1 MKTHVN
7 FLRALLLMLP
17 LMLIP
22 MALFAQTVKVTGKV
36 VDVSNN
42 EALIGVNVVQAG
54 TTNGTITD
62 LDGNY
67 SIEVP
72 SNASL
77 QFSYIGYVSQ
87 TIAVNG
93 KSSIDCY
100 LSADDQEI
108 EQVVVVGY
116 GTQRKEAVTGSVAS
130 VKGDDMRAVAGSNI
144 TQSLQGRVAG
154 VEMTQTSSKPGE
166 TMQIRIR
173 GTRSLNASNDPLI
186 VLDGIPFAGSLSDI
200 NPSDIK
206 SLDIL
211 KDASATAIYGSR
223 GANGVIIITTN
234 RGSEGQKAK
243 ISYNGY
249 YGVKKLF
256 SKFPMMDG
264 AQFVKLRADRGQF
277 TNQVSE
283 ADNNNI
289 DWQDEYFRTGMVTS
303 HDIGVTGGTAKG
315 SYAFGVGYYKENAV
329 VPLQDFSR
337 FSLRGSVDQKIGD
350 YFKVGFSTT
359 NNFSITNDCNKI
371 WDVLAASPIVNIAN
385 EDGSIKDRVDMEGG
399 PRFVV
404 TQDKVEGLD
413 DKYADKRKTYGS
425 YNTFYGEAELPFVKG
440 LKYRI
445 NVGLNFRQSN
455 RGTYT
460 GVGVFS
466 GTPTANSNAS
476 VTNEHTQNWAVEN
489 LITYDKIFAEKH
501 SINAVVMYSAEEN
514 LYNSSNV
521 SVRDIQADHFQYWNL
536 GRSDGTITINPDYQ
550 GYQKSGL
557 ISYMGRVMYSYDSK
571 YMISATVRSDGSSR
585 LAEGHKWH
593 TYPAVSFGWN
603 VKNESFMEGI
613 SWLDQLKIR
622 AGYGETSNQSVDP
635 YQTLGLLATYPYN
648 YGGKTVSGY
657 RITKLPNPDLGW
669 EYSTTWNFGL
679 DMAFFKNRLNVTAEF
694 YTMKTKDV
702 LLAISLPGTSGVE
715 SVMSN
720 VGETSNKGFEMNIDG
735 TIFDNKNGWT
745 WTAGV
750 NFYINRNKLE
760 KLASGQT
767 EDRGNGWFVGK
778 PIDCIYDFKYEG
790 IWQESDEAVR
800 QILEPAAAPGAIRV
814 AYTGEY
820 DANGMPTRAIN
831 DDDKIPQSMECDLQG
846 GFNTT
851 VAWKNIDLNI
861 VGAFKVGG
869 RLISTLYGSS
879 SYLNLMTTKNNNVDV
894 DYWTPENTGARYPS
908 PTSIQASDNPK
919 YGSTLAYF
927 DASYLKIR
935 TITLGYNFDNLKAL
949 KNAGISKMRVYASI
963 LNPFVMFSPYK
974 KESGMDPE
982 TNSYGNENQAV
993 NSVYQKRLLTVSTNT
1008 PSTRTYMFGVN
1019 FTF

>member
-1 MKTHVN
+1 MRRLI
-7 FLRALLLMLP
+7 FLGLLIL
-17 LMLIP
+17 LIP
-22 MALFAQTVKVTGKV
+22 FALNAQNIRVSGTV
-36 VDVSNN
+36 VDDGNVP
-42 EALIGVNVVQAG
+42 LPGVNVVEEG

-62 LDGNY
+62 IDGNY
-67 SIEVP
+67 SLEVP
-72 SNASL
+72 SDAKIS
-77 QFSYIGYVSQ
+77 FSFIGFMNH
-87 TIAVNG
+87 TEIVNG
-93 KSSIDCY
+93 RSTISVAMKPDN
-100 LSADDQEI
+100 QEI
-108 EQVVVVGY
+108 EEVVVVGY

-186 VLDGIPFAGSLSDI
+186 VLDGIPFAGNLSDI

-234 RGSEGQKAK
+234 RGSEGQKAQF
-243 ISYNGY
+243 SYNGY

-264 AQFVKLRADRGQF
+264 EEFVKLREARGQF
-277 TNQVSE
+277 KNSVDE
-283 ADNNNI
+283 ANSNNV
-289 DWQDEYFRTGMVTS
+289 DWQDLYFETGMVTS
-303 HDIGVTGGTAKG
+303 HDIGVTGGTKAG
-315 SYAFGVGYYKENAV
+315 SYSFGLGYYKEEAV
-329 VPLQDFSR
+329 VPSQDFSR
-337 FSLRGSVDQKIGD
+337 FSLRGSVDQKLGD

-359 NNFSITNDCNKI
+359 NNYSITNDANQI
-371 WDVLAASPIVNIAN
+371 FTILSASPIVNIYN
-385 EDGSIKDRVDMEGG
+385 EDGSVKDRVDNTDGK
-399 PRFVV
+399 RYVV
-404 TQDKVEGLD
+404 TADKVNDLGD
-413 DKYADKRKTYGS
+413 QYSNQKKVFGS
-425 YNTFYGEAELPFVKG
+425 YNTFYGEAELPYVKG

-445 NVGLNFRQSN
+445 NVGLNFRHQN
-455 RGTYT
+455 NGNYT

-476 VTNEHTQNWAVEN
+476 ITNSLSTNWAVEN

-501 SINAVVMYSAEEN
+501 SINFVAMYSAEEN
-514 LYNSSNV
+514 MYNSSNLGAK
-521 SVRDIQADHFQYWNL
+521 DIQSDHFLYYNL
-536 GRSDGTITINPDYQ
+536 GRTDSPYTVDPSNQ

-603 VKNESFMEGI
+603 VRNEAFME
-613 SWLDQLKIR
+613 SLDWLDQLKVR

-635 YQTLGLLATYPYN
+635 YKTIGLLGTSAYN
-648 YGGKTVSGY
+648 FGGKNTTGMRV
-657 RITKLPNPDLGW
+657 TELPNEELGW

-679 DMAFFKNRLNVTAEF
+679 DMAFFRNRLNVTAE
-694 YTMKTKDV
+694 YYSMKTNKV
-702 LLAISLPGTSGVE
+702 LLGISMPGSTGVN
-715 SVMSN
+715 SVMAN
-720 VGETSNKGFEMNIDG
+720 IGKTQNRGFEMSVDG
-735 TIFDNKNGWT
+735 TIIDNKNGWT

-750 NFYINRNKLE
+750 NFYVNRNKLVE
-760 KLASGQT
+760 LASGQT
-767 EDRGNGWFVGK
+767 EDKGNNWFVGM

-790 IWQESDEAVR
+790 LWQEDEEDMR
-800 QILEPAAAPGAIRV
+800 KILEPSGSAGMIKV
-814 AYTGEY
+814 EYTGEY
-820 DANGMPTRAIN
+820 GSDGKPVRKIN
-831 DDDKIPQSMECDLQG
+831 DDDRIPQSMECDFQG

-851 VAWKNIDLNI
+851 LAWKNIDLNI
-861 VGAFKVGG
+861 VGAFKAGG
-869 RLISTLYGSS
+869 ILISTLYGGSG
-879 SYLNLMTTKNNNVDV
+879 YLNLLSTKNNNVSV
-894 DYWTPENTGARYPS
+894 DYWTPENTGSRYP
-908 PTSIQASDNPK
+908 NPK
-919 YGSTLAYF
+919 AERSGDNAKYASTLGYF

-935 TITLGYNFDNLKAL
+935 TITLGYNFEKLPAL
-949 KNAGISKMRVYASI
+949 KKAGISKMRVYFSVI
-963 LNPFVMFSPYK
+963 NPFVMFSPYK

-982 TNSYGNENQAV
+982 TNSYGNENSAV
-993 NSVYQKRLLTVSTNT
+993 EYGQKRLLTIGTNT
-1008 PSTRTYMFGVN
+1008 PSTRTYMVGMN